1 MKIWEDYQ
9 KVLDV
14 IDSCKTIGQLK
25 VALKMLGFWYD
36 KYLDYQIYQNAC
48 RTHIE
53 FKFYELGGVNRN
65 ELEYKICNND

>member
-1 MKIWEDYQ
+1 MKIWKDYQ

-36 KYLDYQIYQNAC
+36 KYLDYQIYQNTC

-53 FKFYELGGVNRN
+53 FKFYELGGVDT
-65 ELEYKICNND
+65 NDLY

>member
-9 KVLDV
+9 KVLNV
-14 IDSCKTIGQLK
+14 IDSCNTTEQLK

-48 RTHIE
+48 RNHIE
-53 FKFYELGGVNRN
+53 SKFYELGGVDT
-65 ELEYKICNND
+65 NDLY